1 MAVTIAR
8 PQRVS
13 PVPAGVFGAL
23 GGQLSGYD
31 LGAVSGASLSI
42 KPEFGRGSQSSPS
55 SAVARSRKL
64 RDQLAAARCH
74 DRGARPQVAV
84 GPDSASGGRWSWA
97 RPATCW
103 SASSSRG

>member
-42 KPEFGRGSQSSPS
+42 KPEFGRGSVKPEFG
-55 SAVARSRKL
+55 
-64 RDQLAAARCH
+64 
-74 DRGARPQVAV
+74 RGSVQE
-84 GPDSASGGRWSWA
+84 AS
-97 RPATCW
+97 
-103 SASSSRG
+103 